1 MNKKKNIIYVIMG
14 FVFLFSAILTT
25 TFAFWSV
32 TKNQEKENFVNT
44 NCFDITFKDE
54 NQINISNAYPIA
66 EDDGKKLQPY
76 IFTITNKCGD
86 GSHYVINLETVTTK
100 EKKLKEEYLRGYLT
114 NGQDI
119 LFNDTLKDEYI
130 NNEKVIKASSKAIK
144 LYEGDSYNKN

>member
-66 EDDGKKLQPY
+66 EDDGFNKRSRY
-76 IFTITNKCGD
+76 II
-86 GSHYVINLETVTTK
+86 
-100 EKKLKEEYLRGYLT
+100 
-114 NGQDI
+114 
-119 LFNDTLKDEYI
+119 
-130 NNEKVIKASSKAIK
+130 
-144 LYEGDSYNKN
+144 